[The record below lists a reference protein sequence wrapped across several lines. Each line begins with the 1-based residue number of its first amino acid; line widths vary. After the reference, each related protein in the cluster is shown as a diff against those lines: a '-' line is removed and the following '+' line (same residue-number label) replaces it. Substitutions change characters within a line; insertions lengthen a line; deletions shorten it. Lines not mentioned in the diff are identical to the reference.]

1 MAEQL
6 FPLGRIVMTANLQ
19 YRLQEANPEN
29 WEKELQQMITR
40 HASGDWGDL
49 DEEDKRENQL
59 SPERLQTAIA
69 ALI

>member
-1 MAEQL
+1 
-6 FPLGRIVMTANLQ
+6 
-19 YRLQEANPEN
+19 
-29 WEKELQQMITR
+29 MITR

-59 SPERLQTAIA
+59 SPERLRTAIA